1 MARQVGIVWD
11 MRFARRESW
20 IVSSGNEHA
29 VDLAL
34 FIREALALPVEE
46 PALPGLDPPVPVLSV
61 DGVDRAAVAAEWP
74 GWWADI
80 LEYCR
85 YRLTA
90 APGFHP
96 DLDSYPAVE
105 TSPALAGRP
114 ALRAAIEA
122 LTEPVRRYESGFD
135 FEMPSMMVNEVVR
148 DMEKA
153 LGRPARPFRFVF
165 TDVRLRGEVW
175 LPLADRHVLV
185 STRFMA
191 SPAARQ
197 AVREAFAGLV

>member
-1 MARQVGIVWD
+1 M
-11 MRFARRESW
+11 
-20 IVSSGNEHA
+20 
-29 VDLAL
+29 AL
-34 FIREALALPVEE
+34 FVRDALAVPVDE
-46 PALPGLDPPVPVLSV
+46 PALPGLDPPVPVRSL

-85 YRLTA
+85 YPLTA
-90 APGFHP
+90 PPGTHP
-96 DLDSYPAVE
+96 DLDSDPAVE

-114 ALRAAIEA
+114 ALRAAIAA
-122 LTEPVRRYESGFD
+122 LIEPVGRYQAGIGF
-135 FEMPSMMVNEVVR
+135 ELPSMMTNEVVHDLER
-148 DMEKA
+148 E

-165 TDVRLRGEVW
+165 TEVRVQGEVW
-175 LPLADRHVLV
+175 QPLADRHVLA

-197 AVREAFAGLV
+197 AVREALAPLV